1 MGCILSHQSLTE
13 KTPYR
18 FAYSPSYRVIF
29 LIEASS
35 SRYIASVKLTH
46 SYPTQPSTETSHS
59 FLCDVHNN
67 HTEILCYWAV
77 GAAPSE
83 SVWPTWAS
91 GRRLRLLG
99 LTLHTLLPF
108 ILRPE
113 ESFAISEPDPFGEGF
128 AKSQGPRPWFLTW
141 THSFR
146 SSLTSYTGVGKL
158 VSNTLLFALS
168 HFLVIWLRHKNLQVF
183 NVHTLKGLEID
194 VFLWNHQHKDVKTH
208 LSVVSY

>member
-1 MGCILSHQSLTE
+1 MGCTLSPQSLTE

-18 FAYSPSYRVIF
+18 FDYSPSYRIVF

-46 SYPTQPSTETSHS
+46 SYPTQPSTETSH
-59 FLCDVHNN
+59 FLLCDVHNK
-67 HTEILCYWAV
+67 HTQILCDWTV

-99 LTLHTLLPF
+99 LTLHTMLPF

-128 AKSQGPRPWFLTW
+128 ANSQGPRPWFFDMDAFIQVITYFLHW
-141 THSFR
+141 GGEISFK
-146 SSLTSYTGVGKL
+146 Y
-158 VSNTLLFALS
+158 FAFCFKPLS
-168 HFLVIWLRHKNLQVF
+168 CDMIETQKFA
-183 NVHTLKGLEID
+183 
-194 VFLWNHQHKDVKTH
+194 
-208 LSVVSY
+208 SV